1 MQLLRPQHWKDY
13 ELIDSGDYEKL
24 ERFGKYIIRR
34 PEPQAVWRKSL
45 PEKEWEDAADAT
57 FKKEKGKTSE
67 TRHPI
72 TVIHHHYHHKADGSP
87 LA

>member
-57 FKKEKGKTSE
+57 FFSRWQRQRSLGTKKWNARSVV
-67 TRHPI
+67 HQLSI
-72 TVIHHHYHHKADGSP
+72 
-87 LA
+87 